1 MFLCFGLQS
10 SGLNDVNAASPRSE
24 GRTIFYHVAE
34 DNGVVE
40 GYSFTFKGNGVEEL
54 THKLEEET
62 GLEGII
68 V

>member
-1 MFLCFGLQS
+1 M
-10 SGLNDVNAASPRSE
+10 
-24 GRTIFYHVAE
+24 AE
-34 DNGVVE
+34 DNGEVDDEAVE
-40 GYSFTFKGNGVEEL
+40 GYSFTFRGNGVEEL